1 MMKSKIISEGTKKKR
16 KLILVWLMLLKIEVK
31 LNQIIK
37 IILIHIINNDLFRTK
52 INMDQS

>member
-52 INMDQS
+52 INLDQS